1 MKAQLVYSSKYGMF
15 EGRVGGRVV
24 SRAKKPKAVVRC
36 LMTRYDASFIEC
48 SPGVQAEV
56 LAAKRT
62 LVAYKSAAKA

>member
-1 MKAQLVYSSKYGMF
+1 MKAQLVYSPKYGMF

-36 LMTRYDASFIEC
+36 LMTRYDATYIEC
-48 SPGVQAEV
+48 APGVQADV

-62 LVAYKSAAKA
+62 IVAYKSVAQA